1 MSSMNNLI
9 NAYFAQNTPSQE
21 DLEKQAHVEL
31 FAKLAADNG
40 VDLEKLSEDQIAYL
54 WQETF
59 KTAEEE
65 TPAEKKEEAKEEAK
79 KDEKKDEEAEKKAA
93 AFAEYT
99 EKRAAAAKLAEA
111 EYIGRYMAHAMADEI
126 RKIASKTEEAPA
138 PEAKTAAPVAAPAPE
153 PAPEKIASGAGSAL
167 DQLAAEWALQKV
179 ADAKMDVKVA
189 AARLSAVLTLGAR
202 ESEKVAHAESPEA
215 AVEVRSLELLEAA
228 GYKVSWN

>member
-65 TPAEKKEEAKEEAK
+65 TPAEKKEEAKEEVKEEK
-79 KDEKKDEEAEKKAA
+79 KEKDEEAEKKAA

-138 PEAKTAAPVAAPAPE
+138 PEAKTAAPVAAPAP
-153 PAPEKIASGAGSAL
+153 APEKIASGAGSAL

-202 ESEKVAHAESPEA
+202 ESEKVAHAETPEA